1 MDDPAFILYAKVA
14 CGQVPSS
21 FVLMITMPHAA
32 DTLLG
37 ERAHTRC
44 AHEQQQGFDGSRLLR
59 YRFSHPLY
67 MQFGEAAASSV
78 TISKPE
84 AAVPIAKESKMGFAT
99 NAIHGGQ
106 EPGPATG
113 AIVAPIYQTSTYVYD
128 ELGKN
133 KGYDYARTNH
143 PNRKALERTI
153 AKLEDGHSAYVFTSG
168 MAGIDAVFRL
178 LRPGDHVVLSEAVY
192 GGVFRLSTQLLVH
205 FGLEFSFVDTSSEAA
220 VVSAFRPNTKMLYI
234 ETPTNPTMRIADIAA
249 LAKVASQRNITVVVD
264 NTFLSPYLQRPIE
277 LGAHI
282 VVHSMTKYLNGH
294 SDSTGGA
301 VVLTRKEDAEK
312 IYFIQRSAGS
322 GLAPMDCFLI
332 SRGIKTLAVRMLQH
346 NANGLVVARH
356 LDTHPKVQKVL
367 YPGLTS
373 HPQHEIARRQQKGP
387 GGMLSFDLGS
397 LEAARRLLN
406 HVKLCALVES
416 LGGVESLISLPALMT
431 HASMPQKVRER
442 VGITEGLV
450 RLSVGIEDAGDIIA
464 DLDQALHHV

>member
-1 MDDPAFILYAKVA
+1 
-14 CGQVPSS
+14 
-21 FVLMITMPHAA
+21 
-32 DTLLG
+32 
-37 ERAHTRC
+37 
-44 AHEQQQGFDGSRLLR
+44 
-59 YRFSHPLY
+59 
-67 MQFGEAAASSV
+67 
-78 TISKPE
+78 
-84 AAVPIAKESKMGFAT
+84 MGFAT
-99 NAIHGGQ
+99 NAIHVGQ
-106 EPGPATG
+106 EPDPATG
-113 AIVAPIYQTSTYVYD
+113 AIVAPIYQTSTYVNE
-128 ELGKN
+128 ELGKYKN
-133 KGYDYARTNH
+133 GFDYARTNH
-143 PNRKALERTI
+143 PNRRALERTV
-153 AKLEDGHSAYVFTSG
+153 AKLEDGHSAYVFSSG

-205 FGLEFSFVDTSSEAA
+205 FGLEFSFVDTSSSDA

-249 LAKVASQRNITVVVD
+249 LAKLASQRNITVVVD

-301 VVLTRKEDAEK
+301 VVLTRQEDAEK

-367 YPGLTS
+367 YPGLAS
-373 HPQHEIARRQQKGP
+373 HPHHDIARRQQKGP

-397 LEAARRLLN
+397 LEAARRFLN
-406 HVKLCALVES
+406 QVKLCALAES

-431 HASMPQKVRER
+431 HASMPQEVRER

-450 RLSVGIEDAGDIIA
+450 RLSVGIEDADDIIA

>member
-1 MDDPAFILYAKVA
+1 
-14 CGQVPSS
+14 
-21 FVLMITMPHAA
+21 
-32 DTLLG
+32 
-37 ERAHTRC
+37 
-44 AHEQQQGFDGSRLLR
+44 
-59 YRFSHPLY
+59 
-67 MQFGEAAASSV
+67 
-78 TISKPE
+78 
-84 AAVPIAKESKMGFAT
+84 MGFAT
-99 NAIHGGQ
+99 NAIHVGQ
-106 EPGPATG
+106 EPDPSTG
-113 AIVAPIYQTSTYVYD
+113 AIVAPIYQTSTYVNE
-128 ELGKN
+128 ELGKY
-133 KGYDYARTNH
+133 KAGYDYARTNH

-205 FGLEFSFVDTSSEAA
+205 FGLEFSFVDTSSSDA

-249 LAKVASQRNITVVVD
+249 LAKLASQRNITVVVD

-312 IYFIQRSAGS
+312 IYFIQRSAGA

-346 NANGLVVARH
+346 NANGLAVARH

-367 YPGLTS
+367 YPGLAS

-406 HVKLCALVES
+406 HVKLCALAES

-431 HASMPQKVRER
+431 HASMPQEVRER
-442 VGITEGLV
+442 VGITDGLV
-450 RLSVGIEDAGDIIA
+450 RLSVGIEDADDIIA

>member
-1 MDDPAFILYAKVA
+1 
-14 CGQVPSS
+14 
-21 FVLMITMPHAA
+21 
-32 DTLLG
+32 
-37 ERAHTRC
+37 
-44 AHEQQQGFDGSRLLR
+44 
-59 YRFSHPLY
+59 
-67 MQFGEAAASSV
+67 
-78 TISKPE
+78 
-84 AAVPIAKESKMGFAT
+84 MGFAT
-99 NAIHGGQ
+99 NAIHVGQ
-106 EPGPATG
+106 EPDPSTG
-113 AIVAPIYQTSTYVYD
+113 AIVAPIYQTSTYVNE
-128 ELGKN
+128 ELGKY
-133 KGYDYARTNH
+133 KDGYDYARTNH
-143 PNRKALERTI
+143 PNRKALERTV

-205 FGLEFSFVDTSSEAA
+205 FGLEFSFVDTSSSDA

-249 LAKVASQRNITVVVD
+249 LAKLASQRNITVVVD

-367 YPGLTS
+367 YPGLAS

-406 HVKLCALVES
+406 HVKLCALAES

-431 HASMPQKVRER
+431 HASMPQEVRER

-450 RLSVGIEDAGDIIA
+450 RLSVGIEDADDIIA

>member
-1 MDDPAFILYAKVA
+1 
-14 CGQVPSS
+14 
-21 FVLMITMPHAA
+21 
-32 DTLLG
+32 
-37 ERAHTRC
+37 
-44 AHEQQQGFDGSRLLR
+44 
-59 YRFSHPLY
+59 
-67 MQFGEAAASSV
+67 
-78 TISKPE
+78 
-84 AAVPIAKESKMGFAT
+84 MGFAT
-99 NAIHGGQ
+99 NAIHVGQ
-106 EPGPATG
+106 EPDPTTG
-113 AIVAPIYQTSTYVYD
+113 AIVAPIYQTSTYVNE
-128 ELGKN
+128 ELGKYKN
-133 KGYDYARTNH
+133 GFDYARTNH

-153 AKLEDGHSAYVFTSG
+153 AKLEEGHSAYVFTSG

-178 LRPGDHVVLSEAVY
+178 LRPGDHVVLSEAVH

-205 FGLEFSFVDTSSEAA
+205 FGLEFSFVDTSSSDA

-249 LAKVASQRNITVVVD
+249 LAKLASERNITVVVD

-301 VVLTRKEDAEK
+301 VVLTRQEDAEK
-312 IYFIQRSAGS
+312 IYFIQRSAGA

-367 YPGLTS
+367 YPGLAS

-397 LEAARRLLN
+397 LEAARRFLN
-406 HVKLCALVES
+406 HVKLCALAES

-431 HASMPQKVRER
+431 HASMPQEVRER
-442 VGITEGLV
+442 VGITDGLV
-450 RLSVGIEDAGDIIA
+450 RLSVGIEDADDIIA

>member
-1 MDDPAFILYAKVA
+1 
-14 CGQVPSS
+14 
-21 FVLMITMPHAA
+21 
-32 DTLLG
+32 
-37 ERAHTRC
+37 
-44 AHEQQQGFDGSRLLR
+44 
-59 YRFSHPLY
+59 
-67 MQFGEAAASSV
+67 
-78 TISKPE
+78 
-84 AAVPIAKESKMGFAT
+84 MGFAT
-99 NAIHGGQ
+99 NAIHVGQ
-106 EPGPATG
+106 EPDSATG
-113 AIVAPIYQTSTYVYD
+113 AIVAPIYQTSTYVNE
-128 ELGKN
+128 ELGKY
-133 KGYDYARTNH
+133 KDGYDYARTNH

-153 AKLEDGHSAYVFTSG
+153 AKLEDGQSAYVFTSG

-205 FGLEFSFVDTSSEAA
+205 FGLEFSFVDTSSSEA

-249 LAKVASQRNITVVVD
+249 LAKLARQRNITVVVD

-301 VVLTRKEDAEK
+301 VVLTRQQDAEK

-367 YPGLTS
+367 YPGLAS

-406 HVKLCALVES
+406 HVKLCALAES

-431 HASMPQKVRER
+431 HASMPPEVRER
-442 VGITEGLV
+442 VGITDGLV
-450 RLSVGIEDAGDIIA
+450 RLSVGIEDADDIIA
-464 DLDQALHHV
+464 DLDHALRHV

>member
-1 MDDPAFILYAKVA
+1 
-14 CGQVPSS
+14 
-21 FVLMITMPHAA
+21 
-32 DTLLG
+32 
-37 ERAHTRC
+37 
-44 AHEQQQGFDGSRLLR
+44 
-59 YRFSHPLY
+59 
-67 MQFGEAAASSV
+67 
-78 TISKPE
+78 
-84 AAVPIAKESKMGFAT
+84 MGFAT
-99 NAIHGGQ
+99 NAIHVGQ
-106 EPGPATG
+106 EPDKATG
-113 AIVAPIYQTSTYVYD
+113 AIVAPIYQTSTYVNE
-128 ELGKN
+128 ELGKY
-133 KGYDYARTNH
+133 KDGYDYARTNH

-220 VVSAFRPNTKMLYI
+220 VLSAFRSNTKMLYI

-249 LAKVASQRNITVVVD
+249 LAKLASQRNITVVVD

-301 VVLTRKEDAEK
+301 VVLTRQEDAEK

-367 YPGLTS
+367 YPGLAS

-406 HVKLCALVES
+406 HVKLCALAES

-431 HASMPQKVRER
+431 HASMPPEVRER
-442 VGITEGLV
+442 VGITEGLI
-450 RLSVGIEDAGDIIA
+450 RLSVGIEDADDIIA